1 MKIDEIKAEIL
12 QYYEQ
17 WKLVPGDVE
26 DFTTAEIYESAVRNL
41 IVSYCESK
49 NYEVE
54 GFPFQKKVLAETDD
68 YYDEDYFCF
77 WRYVKYLDVLATTKE
92 DVLELLYFY
101 SYTFNEE
108 LTPTKDEFLRQL
120 EEYIKVNIYEVDFV
134 S

>member
-17 WKLVPGDVE
+17 WKLVPGDIE